1 MARPLHA
8 EAPQRALHH
17 ITRIDIEPS
26 AAHPQRHPTHGWQ
39 VRVRRGGQRLS
50 KFFADARHGGR
61 DDALAA
67 AIAYRDPL
75 LDSLPDPN
83 ATPRKAWS
91 NTGVVGLSVRE
102 KTSGATARLTVQ
114 LNWMDADGKRRTASY
129 SVDKWGLRRALWE
142 GCVRLHDERSA
153 AGAPVEQPHVMFAR
167 AQEPFAALIEKEI
180 AEEAAAE
187 AEASGADE
195 AVSHHERRT
204 ALNAAQFDS
213 PEAELAREA
222 ERLKQLEKALF
233 G

>member
-8 EAPQRALHH
+8 AAPERALHH

-26 AAHPQRHPTHGWQ
+26 EAHPQRHSTHGWQ
-39 VRVRRGGQRLS
+39 VRVRRAGERIS

-61 DDALAA
+61 QGALDA
-67 AIAYRDPL
+67 AIAHRDPL
-75 LDSLPDPN
+75 LASLPDPN

-102 KTSGATARLTVQ
+102 KTTGARARLVVQ

-142 GCVRLHDERSA
+142 GCVRLHEERSA
-153 AGAPVEQPHVMFAR
+153 AGSPVDELPEMFAR
-167 AQEPFAALIEKEI
+167 AQEPFDALIQKEI
-180 AEEAAAE
+180 AEEEAAAAAE
-187 AEASGADE
+187 SGE
-195 AVSHHERRT
+195 PQSHHEQRT

-213 PEAELAREA
+213 AEAELEREA
-222 ERLKQLEKALF
+222 KRLAELEKALF